1 MKRRKKDLLSLLA
14 VLLCLI
20 LPGLD
25 ARLKKRGIQEGNTV
39 RIGEMEFEFRE

>member
-1 MKRRKKDLLSLLA
+1 MTNFGNDEALRRFQYIWRMK
-14 VLLCLI
+14 
-20 LPGLD
+20 GLD